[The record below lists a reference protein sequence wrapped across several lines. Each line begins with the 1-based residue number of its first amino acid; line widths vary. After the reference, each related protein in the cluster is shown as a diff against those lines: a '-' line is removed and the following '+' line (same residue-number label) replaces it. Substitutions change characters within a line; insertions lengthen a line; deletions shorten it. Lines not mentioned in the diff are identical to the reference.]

1 MYFNL
6 KQNNQGF
13 TLIEIMITL
22 MVIAVLASIA
32 VPAYNSMK
40 QQSNRSDAVSALTR
54 VAQLQERW
62 YSNKGTYADNLTTI
76 GMSSTTSKEGH
87 YDLSLTFDDTEPDEF
102 VVTATATGPQ
112 KDDENCRTFSL
123 DQAGRKTSEDSD
135 GNASTGCWQK

>member
-1 MYFNL
+1 MYLNL
-6 KQNNQGF
+6 KKKNQGF

-54 VAQLQERW
+54 AAQLQERW

-76 GMSSTTSKEGH
+76 GMTTTSKEGH
-87 YDLSLTFDDTEPDEF
+87 YNLSLTFDDTEPDEF

-112 KDDENCRTFSL
+112 ENDEKCRTFSL
-123 DQAGRKTSEDSD
+123 DQAGRKTSKDSD